1 MTDNFK
7 DSETSKAMADIYQFL
22 QKVDA
27 ITRNCVNSFTK
38 ANSADLFKVGGDTG
52 NEWVGEGLV

>member
-1 MTDNFK
+1 
-7 DSETSKAMADIYQFL
+7 MADIYQFL

-38 ANSADLFKVGGDTG
+38 ANSADLFKVDGDTG
-52 NEWVGEGLV
+52 NEYVGEGLV